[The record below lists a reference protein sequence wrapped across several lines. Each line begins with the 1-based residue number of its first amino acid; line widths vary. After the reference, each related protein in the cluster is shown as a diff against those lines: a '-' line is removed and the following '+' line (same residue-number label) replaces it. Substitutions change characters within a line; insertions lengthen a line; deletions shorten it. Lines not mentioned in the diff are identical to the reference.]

1 MKAIRDYI
9 HFYLGCD
16 AITVKLTPERI
27 DGHMIDLVRHGY
39 YYAKPI
45 LRPLDCTVMTHD
57 ELAELLALQFH
68 PSDVI
73 FRNMIDEIK
82 FEIDGPKW
90 AIGHREGVGYSTF
103 KDGSHYQSGT
113 LSFSRLN
120 PAQFTFLL
128 SKHFDLFGLIEAELA
143 VDRTKYLA
151 V

>member
-57 ELAELLALQFH
+57 EMAELLALQFH
-68 PSDVI
+68 PSDDI
-73 FRNMIDEIK
+73 FRNMIDEFIFHVDELK
-82 FEIDGPKW
+82 RQVKHG
-90 AIGHREGVGYSTF
+90 EGVGYSTF

-113 LSFSRLN
+113 LSFSSLN

-128 SKHFDLFGLIEAELA
+128 SKHFDLFGLIEAGLA
-143 VDRTKYLA
+143 VDRTKLL
-151 V
+151 VV